1 VAFVSSD
8 TQNATSL
15 GPSCVQQLA
24 FLGQALT
31 EKLFNT
37 PAPAENED
45 CLYL

>member
-1 VAFVSSD
+1 MAFVSSD

-15 GPSCVQQLA
+15 GPSCVQQIP
-24 FLGQALT
+24 FQGQALI
-31 EKLFNT
+31 EELYNT